1 MLRRSIAR
9 LGSLIGFAVIL
20 AVGGCWDSGA
30 DRIVPPGINAKAA
43 GSAAM
48 EQYDTNKDG
57 KVAGGELDKAPS
69 LKAAIDNLDT
79 NGDGA
84 VSAEEITARIE
95 VWQDSRVGIFPI
107 DCTVYYKGRPL
118 PGATVTLEP
127 EKFLGDAVKTS
138 TGVSDENGTVIL
150 SVELDPSNPNI
161 PPGVH
166 PGLYLVRITKD
177 GMDIPA
183 KYNIETIF
191 GEEIAQGSRV
201 MEEPMEFRMK

>member
-9 LGSLIGFAVIL
+9 PGSLIGCAVIL
-20 AVGGCWDSGA
+20 AVGGCWDSGP
-30 DRIVPPGINAKAA
+30 DRIVPPGIDAQAA

-69 LKAAIDNLDT
+69 LKEAIDNLDT
-79 NGDGA
+79 NDDGA
-84 VSAEEITARIE
+84 VSAEEITARIKA
-95 VWQDSRVGIFPI
+95 WRDSKVGIFSV
-107 DCTVYYKGRPL
+107 DCTVYYKGKPL
-118 PGATVTLEP
+118 PGASVTFEP

-138 TGVSDENGTVIL
+138 TGVSDERGVAIL
-150 SVELDPSNPNI
+150 SVERDPGDLNI
-161 PPGVH
+161 PPGAH

-183 KYNIETIF
+183 NYNTETTF
-191 GEEIAQGSRV
+191 GEEIAQDSKIMR
-201 MEEPMEFRMK
+201 EPMEFRMK